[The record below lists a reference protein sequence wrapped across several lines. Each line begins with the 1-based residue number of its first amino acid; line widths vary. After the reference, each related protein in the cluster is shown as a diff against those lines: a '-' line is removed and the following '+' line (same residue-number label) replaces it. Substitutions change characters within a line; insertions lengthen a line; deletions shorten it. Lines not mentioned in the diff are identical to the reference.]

1 MYKFLVTG
9 GAGFIGSNIA
19 ESLLAQGHFVRV
31 FDNFATGKRE
41 NIAGFL
47 PHPSFELAE
56 GDLRDFR
63 AVQQATKDMDFV
75 LHQGALPSVPRSV
88 ADPITTNEVNVNGT
102 LHVLQAAR
110 ENQVKRVVYAAS
122 SSAYGNNPNLPKEE
136 SMSPMPLSPYAIS
149 KFGGEAYCRVFHQI
163 YGLETVSL
171 RYFNVFGP
179 KQDPTSQ
186 YSAVIPKFIA
196 MIRRGESPVIYG
208 DGLQSRDF
216 TYVENN
222 IRANLLACT
231 AKEAPGKVYNI
242 ACGQR
247 FTLLQLVEALNTIMG
262 TNVQPVFEPD
272 RPGDVKHSL
281 ASISRAQHDLGFE
294 VSIDFLHGLRK
305 TVDHFTKKIEN

>member
-9 GAGFIGSNIA
+9 GAGFIGSNIT
-19 ESLLAQGHFVRV
+19 ESLLSQGHFVRV

-41 NIAGFL
+41 NITDFL
-47 PHPSFELAE
+47 QNPAFELAE
-56 GDLRDFR
+56 GDLRNFQD
-63 AVQQATKDMDFV
+63 VQQATRDIDFV

-102 LHVLQAAR
+102 LHVLQASR
-110 ENQVKRVVYAAS
+110 ENKVKRVVYAAS
-122 SSAYGNNPNLPKEE
+122 SSAYGNSPTLPKEE
-136 SMSPMPLSPYAIS
+136 SMPPMPLSPYAVS

-163 YGLETVSL
+163 YGLETVAL

-196 MIRRGESPVIYG
+196 MIRKGESPVIYG

-216 TYVENN
+216 TYVDNN
-222 IRANLLACT
+222 IQANILACT
-231 AKEAPGKVYNI
+231 AKDAPGKVYNI

-247 FTLLQLVEALNTIMG
+247 FTLIQLVDALNNIMG
-262 TNVQPVFEPD
+262 TRVQPIFEPD
-272 RPGDVKHSL
+272 RAGDVKHSL
-281 ASISRAQHDLGFE
+281 AAITRAQHDLGFE
-294 VSIDFLHGLRK
+294 VTVDFLHGLRK
-305 TVDHFTKKIEN
+305 TVEYFSLLS